1 VKLAAS
7 LNGDFI
13 SKNEPCVS
21 TKQISAS
28 IYPVAA
34 KVVIERYGAAD
45 HLRGL
50 VHREADVT
58 ALPAQNANCRQPAL
72 VSRAVGLSLA
82 ISHAFVGS
90 S

>member
-1 VKLAAS
+1 MKLAAS

-50 VHREADVT
+50 VPIWFRSFESDTRHQEDRTWHTDIA
-58 ALPAQNANCRQPAL
+58 ANSDGMQRG
-72 VSRAVGLSLA
+72 SR
-82 ISHAFVGS
+82 
-90 S
+90 